1 MSREPQRR
9 HAYGGRDGDAH
20 RNPDWDA
27 GERTLTLSVRRGEE
41 ASTMLLAWLSPLE
54 WRRLLE
60 RTGFE
65 VEEQYGWF
73 DRRPY
78 TDEEDV
84 VFVAGRR
91 S

>member
-1 MSREPQRR
+1 
-9 HAYGGRDGDAH
+9 
-20 RNPDWDA
+20 
-27 GERTLTLSVRRGEE
+27 
-41 ASTMLLAWLSPLE
+41 MLLAWLAPVE

-60 RTGFE
+60 RAGFR

-84 VFVAGRR
+84 VFVARR
-91 S
+91 A